1 MTVKRAQ
8 FRYYREGRLHK
19 IELFNTLPPQL
30 SLSWLPVTADPTAVK
45 DAVKRAKQ
53 EDTSP
58 KVGVGV
64 HMYWR
69 MSWTIMNYDIDRIT
83 VKN

>member
-1 MTVKRAQ
+1 M
-8 FRYYREGRLHK
+8 
-19 IELFNTLPPQL
+19 

-45 DAVKRAKQ
+45 DAAKRAKQ

-64 HMYWR
+64 QVYWR
-69 MSWTIMNYDIDRIT
+69 MSWAIMNYDIDRIE
-83 VKN
+83 VKTDFQG